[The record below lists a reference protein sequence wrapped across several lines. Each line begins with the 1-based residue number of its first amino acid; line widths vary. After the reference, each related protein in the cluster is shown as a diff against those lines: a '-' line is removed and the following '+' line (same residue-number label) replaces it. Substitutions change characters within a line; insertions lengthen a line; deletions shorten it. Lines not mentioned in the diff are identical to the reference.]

1 MHISWDSIWLTI
13 SHISN
18 ILSILSVIISF
29 ALWMSFGKFKKEI
42 EHQKLKYVEEHGKI
56 LTNLNSIYTTI
67 FTNDEKNDDTIS
79 DLRKQIYSINKKFGK
94 LMAREDSRYIINII
108 KILSKDI
115 DKIDYS
121 ALRRN
126 LDCLIIAFEE
136 KHYDY

>member
-1 MHISWDSIWLTI
+1 MHISWDYIWLTI
-13 SHISN
+13 AHISN
-18 ILSILSVIISF
+18 ILSILSVVISF
-29 ALWMSFGKFKKEI
+29 ALWMSFGKFKREI

-56 LTNLNSIYTTI
+56 CLNLNSVYTTI
-67 FTNDEKNDDTIS
+67 FTNDEKNDDTVS
-79 DLRKQIYSINKKFGK
+79 DLRKQIYAINKKFGK